1 MLLMVDVNEDVNT
14 FKNIENIS
22 APLAVSCN
30 IDVMNS
36 MKLRRF
42 KCLNVHTWVYVCT
55 CVCMCACVYAY
66 MCVYSV
72 EEGFFLLETCSCLHG
87 AIKSL

>member
-1 MLLMVDVNEDVNT
+1 MLSMVDVNEDVNT

-42 KCLNVHTWVYVCT
+42 KCLNVHTWAYVCT
-55 CVCMCACVYAY
+55 CVCMRACVYAY
-66 MCVYSV
+66 VCVCV
-72 EEGFFLLETCSCLHG
+72 CARACVRMTHIG
-87 AIKSL
+87 AGPG